1 MLGIVQKL
9 FGSKNDREIRKMLP
23 RVVAINALEPAMKK
37 LSDDEL
43 RGKTAELKGKL
54 EQGATLDDILPEAFA
69 VVREAGWRTIKMR
82 HFDVQLIG
90 GMVLHSGRIAEMR
103 TGEGKTLVATL
114 PAYLNALSGKG
125 VHVVTV
131 NDYLANRDAEWMG
144 KIYRFLG
151 LSVGTIVHGF
161 GDAHKKRQ
169 YGCDITYGTN
179 SEFGFDYL
187 RDNMKYTLSEYVQ
200 RGLSYAIIDEVD
212 SILID
217 EARTPLIISGPA
229 DEAADKYIEAN
240 RIVSKLRVERDFTV
254 DEKSKSAVLT
264 DEGTDHVEKMLKV
277 GNLYTPE
284 NLEWLHHITKA
295 LQAHA
300 CYKRDV
306 EYLVDDGEVKII
318 DEHTGRT
325 MEGRR
330 WSDGLHQA
338 IEAKEGVAIQK
349 ENQTLATITY
359 QNLYR
364 MYGKLSGMTGTADT
378 EVEEFGKIY
387 KLEVVIVPTNKS
399 MVRKDNDDLVYK
411 TEAEKFAAVLDDIK
425 TRHARG
431 QPVLVGTR
439 SVDKSD
445 VVARLLKKHGI
456 PHAVLNA
463 KHHRREGEIIAQAGR
478 LGAVTISTNM
488 AGRGTDI
495 LLGGNPEYLARAAV
509 AREELGESPDPEREQ
524 RILAEFR
531 WLTGSPDSVPIETL
545 TKEYAERRWMEGLQA
560 GTLKPNEPGADI
572 PQLREE
578 NRLAARANLE
588 RLIGRYAA
596 HLETYEAECGQ
607 AKKKVLE
614 AGGLHVL
621 GTERHES
628 RRVDNQLRG
637 RAGRQG
643 DPGSS
648 QFYLSLEDDLMRL
661 FGGDKLVA
669 MMDRLGMEDGVPIEA
684 RMVSKSIEGAQRR
697 VEGHHFDIR
706 KNLIEYDDVL
716 NQQRKAIYGLRRA
729 VLGESPMVDETLD
742 MAERVVGYVVD
753 DMCPKKASPE
763 EWRIEELVAKVNGVF
778 GTELAKADVASTR
791 RDEIEE
797 KVWSRVEKRWF
808 QKQGELGER
817 FVVVGEH
824 LLRKEDMP
832 VTAKEAEPVWRY
844 LLRQLYLRQIDTH
857 WREHLTQMD
866 HLKEGIHLRGYGQRD
881 PKLEYK
887 REGYE
892 LYASMVRE
900 VDYNVSEAMWH
911 VEIRSADE
919 GERENERLRR
929 AAAQL
934 ARAAQLAGGSS
945 ERPDV
950 VADAVPSGA
959 AQAAVA
965 AQAAPEGGGDSEAA
979 SALASALQRSAKQR
993 PGRNDACWCGSGKK
1007 YKKCHLEEDE
1017 RAARPTA

>member
-43 RGKTAELKGKL
+43 RGKTAELKGRL

-200 RGLSYAIIDEVD
+200 RGLNYAIIDEVD

-742 MAERVVGYVVD
+742 MAERVVGYAVD

-778 GTELAKADVASTR
+778 GTELAKGDVASNR

-797 KVWSRVEKRWF
+797 KIWSRVEQRWQ
-808 QKQGELGER
+808 QKQSELGER

-934 ARAAQLAGGSS
+934 ARAAQLAGGST

-965 AQAAPEGGGDSEAA
+965 AQAAPEGGSDSEAA
-979 SALASALQRSAKQR
+979 SALASALQRSTKQR

>member
-1 MLGIVQKL
+1 
-9 FGSKNDREIRKMLP
+9 
-23 RVVAINALEPAMKK
+23 
-37 LSDDEL
+37 
-43 RGKTAELKGKL
+43 
-54 EQGATLDDILPEAFA
+54 
-69 VVREAGWRTIKMR
+69 
-82 HFDVQLIG
+82 
-90 GMVLHSGRIAEMR
+90 
-103 TGEGKTLVATL
+103 
-114 PAYLNALSGKG
+114 
-125 VHVVTV
+125 
-131 NDYLANRDAEWMG
+131 
-144 KIYRFLG
+144 
-151 LSVGTIVHGF
+151 
-161 GDAHKKRQ
+161 
-169 YGCDITYGTN
+169 
-179 SEFGFDYL
+179 
-187 RDNMKYTLSEYVQ
+187 
-200 RGLSYAIIDEVD
+200 
-212 SILID
+212 
-217 EARTPLIISGPA
+217 
-229 DEAADKYIEAN
+229 
-240 RIVSKLRVERDFTV
+240 
-254 DEKSKSAVLT
+254 
-264 DEGTDHVEKMLKV
+264 
-277 GNLYTPE
+277 
-284 NLEWLHHITKA
+284 
-295 LQAHA
+295 
-300 CYKRDV
+300 
-306 EYLVDDGEVKII
+306 
-318 DEHTGRT
+318 
-325 MEGRR
+325 
-330 WSDGLHQA
+330 
-338 IEAKEGVAIQK
+338 
-349 ENQTLATITY
+349 
-359 QNLYR
+359 
-364 MYGKLSGMTGTADT
+364 
-378 EVEEFGKIY
+378 
-387 KLEVVIVPTNKS
+387 VPTS
-399 MVRKDNDDLVYK
+399 
-411 TEAEKFAAVLDDIK
+411 
-425 TRHARG
+425 
-431 QPVLVGTR
+431 
-439 SVDKSD
+439 
-445 VVARLLKKHGI
+445 
-456 PHAVLNA
+456 
-463 KHHRREGEIIAQAGR
+463 RRI
-478 LGAVTISTNM
+478 
-488 AGRGTDI
+488 
-495 LLGGNPEYLARAAV
+495 
-509 AREELGESPDPEREQ
+509 
-524 RILAEFR
+524 
-531 WLTGSPDSVPIETL
+531 
-545 TKEYAERRWMEGLQA
+545 
-560 GTLKPNEPGADI
+560 
-572 PQLREE
+572 
-578 NRLAARANLE
+578 
-588 RLIGRYAA
+588 IGRYAA

-607 AKKKVLE
+607 AKKQVLE

-643 DPGSS
+643 DPGKSS
-648 QFYLSLEDDLMRL
+648 QFYLSLEDDLMRM

-669 MMDRLGMEDGVPIEA
+669 MMDRLGMEDDVPIEA
-684 RMVSKSIEGAQRR
+684 RMVSKSIENAQRR

-706 KNLIEYDDVL
+706 KNLIEYDDVM